1 MVTQHDNI
9 MNSSPVI
16 SLDKL
21 TNLSLEEFLE
31 TVLKQGTA
39 LTIQLPTGETVTVEP
54 RRKLSA
60 LPILNGAISD
70 GWKDAIYP

>member
-1 MVTQHDNI
+1 
-9 MNSSPVI
+9 MNTPLVV

-39 LTIQLPTGETVTVEP
+39 MTVQLPTGQTVTVEP
-54 RRKLSA
+54 HQTLSP
-60 LPILNGAISD
+60 LPVLNGSITE

>member
-1 MVTQHDNI
+1 
-9 MNSSPVI
+9 MNPPTVI

-21 TNLSLEEFLE
+21 TNLSLEEFLK

-39 LTIQLPTGETVTVEP
+39 LTVQLSTGETVTVEP
-54 RRKLSA
+54 HQTLPP
-60 LPILNGAISD
+60 LPILNGSISE

>member
-1 MVTQHDNI
+1 
-9 MNSSPVI
+9 MNPPTVV

-21 TNLSLEEFLE
+21 TNLSLEEFLK

-39 LTIQLPTGETVTVEP
+39 LTVQLPTGETVTVEP
-54 RRKLSA
+54 HQTLTP
-60 LPILNGAISD
+60 LPILNGSIPE

>member
-1 MVTQHDNI
+1 
-9 MNSSPVI
+9 MNTPPVV

-39 LTIQLPTGETVTVEP
+39 MTVQLPTGQTVTVEP
-54 RRKLSA
+54 HQTLSP
-60 LPILNGAISD
+60 LPILNGSISE
-70 GWKDAIYP
+70 GWKDAIYQ

>member
-1 MVTQHDNI
+1 
-9 MNSSPVI
+9 MNTPPIV

-39 LTIQLPTGETVTVEP
+39 LTVQLPTGQTVTIDP
-54 RRKLSA
+54 HQTLSP
-60 LPILNGAISD
+60 LPILNGSISE
-70 GWKDAIYP
+70 GWKDAIYQ

>member
-1 MVTQHDNI
+1 
-9 MNSSPVI
+9 MNTPPVV

-21 TNLSLEEFLE
+21 TNLSLEQFLE

-39 LTIQLPTGETVTVEP
+39 MTVQLPTGQTVTVEP
-54 RRKLSA
+54 QQTLSP
-60 LPILNGAISD
+60 LPVLNGSISD

>member
-1 MVTQHDNI
+1 MNI
-9 MNSSPVI
+9 PSVV

-21 TNLSLEEFLE
+21 TNLSLEEFLK

-39 LTIQLPTGETVTVEP
+39 LTVQLPTGETVTVEP
-54 RRKLSA
+54 HRKLSP
-60 LPILNGAISD
+60 LPVLNGSISD

>member
-1 MVTQHDNI
+1 
-9 MNSSPVI
+9 MNTPLVV

-39 LTIQLPTGETVTVEP
+39 MTVQLPTGQTVTVEP
-54 RRKLSA
+54 HQTLSP
-60 LPILNGAISD
+60 LPILNGSITE

>member
-1 MVTQHDNI
+1 
-9 MNSSPVI
+9 MNTPPVV

-39 LTIQLPTGETVTVEP
+39 LTVQLPTGETVTIEP
-54 RRKLSA
+54 HQTLSP
-60 LPILNGAISD
+60 LPVLNGSISD

>member
-1 MVTQHDNI
+1 
-9 MNSSPVI
+9 MNTPPVV

-39 LTIQLPTGETVTVEP
+39 MTVQLPTGQTVTVEP
-54 RRKLSA
+54 QQTLSP
-60 LPILNGAISD
+60 LPVLNGSISD

>member
-1 MVTQHDNI
+1 
-9 MNSSPVI
+9 MNTPPIV

-39 LTIQLPTGETVTVEP
+39 LTVQLPTGQTVTIDP
-54 RRKLSA
+54 HQTLSP
-60 LPILNGAISD
+60 LPILNGSISE
-70 GWKDAIYP
+70 GWKDTIYP

>member
-1 MVTQHDNI
+1 
-9 MNSSPVI
+9 MNTPPVV

-39 LTIQLPTGETVTVEP
+39 MTVQLPTGQTVTVEP
-54 RRKLSA
+54 HQTLSP
-60 LPILNGAISD
+60 LPVLNGSISG

>member
-1 MVTQHDNI
+1 
-9 MNSSPVI
+9 MNTPPVV

-39 LTIQLPTGETVTVEP
+39 LTVQLPTGETVTVEP
-54 RRKLSA
+54 HQTLPP
-60 LPILNGAISD
+60 LPILNGAISNE
-70 GWKDAIYP
+70 WKDAIYP

>member
-1 MVTQHDNI
+1 
-9 MNSSPVI
+9 MNPPPVV

-39 LTIQLPTGETVTVEP
+39 LTVLLPTGETVTVEP
-54 RRKLSA
+54 HQALSP
-60 LPILNGAISD
+60 LPVINGTISD

>member
-1 MVTQHDNI
+1 
-9 MNSSPVI
+9 MNTPLVV

-39 LTIQLPTGETVTVEP
+39 LTVQLTGETVTVEP
-54 RRKLSA
+54 HQKLSP
-60 LPILNGAISD
+60 LPILNGSVSD
-70 GWKDAIYP
+70 GWKYAVYP

>member
-1 MVTQHDNI
+1 MKTPPIV
-9 MNSSPVI
+9 

-39 LTIQLPTGETVTVEP
+39 LTVQLPTGQTVTVEP
-54 RRKLSA
+54 HQTLSP
-60 LPILNGAISD
+60 LPVLDGSISE

>member
-1 MVTQHDNI
+1 
-9 MNSSPVI
+9 MNTPPVV

-39 LTIQLPTGETVTVEP
+39 MTVQLPTGQTVTVEP
-54 RRKLSA
+54 QQTLSP
-60 LPILNGAISD
+60 LPVLNGSISD
-70 GWKDAIYP
+70 GWMDAIYP

>member
-1 MVTQHDNI
+1 
-9 MNSSPVI
+9 MNTPPIV

-39 LTIQLPTGETVTVEP
+39 LTVQLPTGQTVTIDP
-54 RRKLSA
+54 HQTLSP
-60 LPILNGAISD
+60 LPILNGPISE
-70 GWKDAIYP
+70 GWKDTIYP

>member
-1 MVTQHDNI
+1 
-9 MNSSPVI
+9 MNTPPVV

-39 LTIQLPTGETVTVEP
+39 MTVQLPTGQTVTVEP
-54 RRKLSA
+54 HQTLSP
-60 LPILNGAISD
+60 LPILNGSISD
-70 GWKDAIYP
+70 DWKDAIYP